1 MSVVFDHLAF
11 EVCNLTEDA
20 TFEGKLLEKH
30 LLVDLG
36 QQVVDLTQEVIHFL
50 LILILL
56 RLLRDSDEPFK
67 QANGLR
73 CVNFPALIGFSLA
86 E

>member
-1 MSVVFDHLAF
+1 MSVVLNHLAF
-11 EVCNLTEDA
+11 RVLIRTEEA
-20 TFEGKLLEKH
+20 TFEGKLLEVH

-36 QQVVDLTQEVIHFL
+36 QQIVDLTQKVIHFL
-50 LILILL
+50 LMLFLL
-56 RLLRDSDEPFK
+56 LFFRDGDKPFK

-86 E
+86 K